1 MSATNTPD
9 IGPSHLATPTVKG
22 GPAFLLSATEWVA
35 IQVYVNNGLALP
47 TTADAFK
54 ASLGSGAPSDL
65 TDFTKL
71 ISAYA
76 TLHDHV
82 NTWQTDTYP
91 ATVSLASDIH
101 QYALN
106 APTYYN
112 PILPLA
118 QTLSSN
124 PDDQNAAKEL
134 AALLGVLSKAAQTN
148 HDRAAAVADKIKTFA
163 DQTLA
168 DRTTLSGP
176 DGNSGLQKYYSDE
189 YGADSADVM
198 DLTKKLADQQKALAD
213 ANAEYDHDVVVA
225 ATTPTYA
232 WVWPFGT
239 IAAAVV
245 AGVYGKRAT
254 DALAAGRAA
263 QALIDTYSA
272 KLAADAKMMIAINTT
287 EAGISNILNKLNAAL
302 PIIQK
307 IQGVWGAIRDDLNG
321 IIQLIQTN
329 IAEVP
334 PIIMNMGVTSAINA
348 WTSVGQEADAFRV
361 NAYVTF
367 TEAGQ

>member
-1 MSATNTPD
+1 
-9 IGPSHLATPTVKG
+9 
-22 GPAFLLSATEWVA
+22 LLSATEWVA

-47 TTADAFK
+47 ATADAFK

-65 TDFTKL
+65 ADFTQL

-76 TLHDHV
+76 SLHNHV

-91 ATVSLASDIH
+91 ATVTLASDIH
-101 QYALN
+101 QYALE

-118 QTLSSN
+118 QTLSTN
-124 PDDQNAAKEL
+124 PDDKNAATEL
-134 AALLGVLSKAAQTN
+134 TALLGVLTKQAQAN
-148 HDRAAAVADKIKTFA
+148 HDRAAEVADKIKTFA
-163 DQTLA
+163 DQTQT
-168 DRTTLSGP
+168 DRVTLSGP
-176 DGNSGLQKYYSDE
+176 DGNSGLQKYYFDK
-189 YGADSADVM
+189 YGAESADVV
-198 DLTKKLADQQKALAD
+198 DLTKKLALKQKELAD

-239 IAAAVV
+239 IAAAIV

-263 QALIDTYSA
+263 QLQIDTYSA

-307 IQGVWGAIRDDLNG
+307 VQGVWGAIRDDLNG
-321 IIQLIQTN
+321 IIDLIETN

-348 WTSVGQEADAFRV
+348 WTSVGEEADKFRV
-361 NAYVTF
+361 NAFITVNKD
-367 TEAGQ
+367 GQ